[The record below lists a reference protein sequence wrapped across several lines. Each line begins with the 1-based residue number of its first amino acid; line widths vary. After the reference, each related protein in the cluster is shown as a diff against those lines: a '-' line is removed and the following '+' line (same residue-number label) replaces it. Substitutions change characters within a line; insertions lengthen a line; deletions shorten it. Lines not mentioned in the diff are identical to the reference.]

1 MFDPISSTSDL
12 IPGIY
17 EGGLKTWECSLDL
30 AEVLVDGS
38 FGKIKG
44 HLLQSSNDQKDC
56 YPKTLRIFELGCGTG
71 VPSILLLFKIF
82 YELLS
87 QDPKKPQQS
96 TEPILQI
103 VLQDFNRDVLK
114 LLTFPNILLSYI
126 YAKLLLTNNQKGNS
140 NHYEPL
146 DPTADL
152 EISDDLKQEFKTFL
166 RDNRIDIRLIYGPW
180 KALYKSLPPT
190 LSAVSPSSQKKTVE
204 DCNGSHDDDS
214 DKQDEDEMV
223 SQNGGTFDLIY
234 SSETIYCLDSLD
246 DLIELLIRCSKKPTQ
261 RGLLDDSCNLLVSSK
276 VHYFGVGGGT
286 NVFVRKIEKR
296 NGTVKVV
303 RSFNVE
309 SNDERSN
316 PLSGIA
322 RIVMSIK
329 F

>member
-30 AEVLVDGS
+30 AKVLVDGL

-44 HLLQSSNDQKDC
+44 HLLQSSKDQKDC
-56 YPKTLRIFELGCGTG
+56 YLKTLRIFELGCGTG

-82 YELLS
+82 YELL
-87 QDPKKPQQS
+87 
-96 TEPILQI
+96 I
-103 VLQDFNRDVLK
+103 LK

-140 NHYEPL
+140 NHDEPL

-246 DLIELLIRCSKKPTQ
+246 NLIELLIRCSKKPTQ
-261 RGLLDDSCNLLVSSK
+261 RGLLDDSRNLLVSSK

-286 NVFVRKIEKR
+286 NVFFRKIEKR
-296 NGTVKVV
+296 NGTAKVV

>member
-1 MFDPISSTSDL
+1 MTRR
-12 IPGIY
+12 
-17 EGGLKTWECSLDL
+17 T
-30 AEVLVDGS
+30 VT
-38 FGKIKG
+38 
-44 HLLQSSNDQKDC
+44 
-56 YPKTLRIFELGCGTG
+56 PKTLRIFELGCGTG

-82 YELLS
+82 YEILS
-87 QDPKKPQQS
+87 EDPKKPQQS

-103 VLQDFNRDVLK
+103 VLQDFNRDFLK

-140 NHYEPL
+140 NHDEPL

-261 RGLLDDSCNLLVSSK
+261 RGLLDDSCNLLLSSK

>member
-30 AEVLVDGS
+30 AKVLVDGL

-44 HLLQSSNDQKDC
+44 HLLQSSKDQKDC
-56 YPKTLRIFELGCGTG
+56 YLKTLRIFELGCGT
-71 VPSILLLFKIF
+71 
-82 YELLS
+82 
-87 QDPKKPQQS
+87 
-96 TEPILQI
+96 
-103 VLQDFNRDVLK
+103 VLK

-140 NHYEPL
+140 NHDEPL

-246 DLIELLIRCSKKPTQ
+246 NLIELLIRCSKKPTQ
-261 RGLLDDSCNLLVSSK
+261 RGLLDDSRNLLVSSK

-286 NVFVRKIEKR
+286 NVFFRKIEKR
-296 NGTVKVV
+296 NGTAKVV

>member
-56 YPKTLRIFELGCGTG
+56 YPKTLRIFELGCGAG
-71 VPSILLLFKIF
+71 VSSILLLFKIF

-126 YAKLLLTNNQKGNS
+126 YAKLLLTNDQKGNS
-140 NHYEPL
+140 NHDEPL

-190 LSAVSPSSQKKTVE
+190 LSAVSPSSQKKT
-204 DCNGSHDDDS
+204 
-214 DKQDEDEMV
+214 
-223 SQNGGTFDLIY
+223 NGGTFDLIY

-246 DLIELLIRCSKKPTQ
+246 NLIELLIRCSKKPTQ

-303 RSFNVE
+303 RSFNIE